1 MLFAKEKMSVK
12 NAQDG
17 TNQKAGPL
25 FLRSNLAKLT
35 RSSQVRERQIPHLQR
50 LYALQPPP
58 MWPPPPL
65 SSAAPKPRPSERLRD
80 LDIDRSSKSHNLN
93 TYFQISRFY
102 CLLSQASC
110 APCKNRQ
117 FNDSILQRRARL
129 PAYLRLPNRC
139 DRQLDWVKCGVYGV
153 PCGGRRESCLS
164 IGQGI

>member
-25 FLRSNLAKLT
+25 FLRGNLAKLT
-35 RSSQVRERQIPHLQR
+35 RSSQVRDRQKSHLQR
-50 LYALQPPP
+50 LYALQPLP

-80 LDIDRSSKSHNLN
+80 LDIDRSSKPHNRN

-110 APCKNRQ
+110 APCKNHQ

-139 DRQLDWVKCGVYGV
+139 DRQLGWVKCGVYGV
-153 PCGGRRESCLS
+153 PYGGRRESCLS
-164 IGQGI
+164 IGQVI

>member
-1 MLFAKEKMSVK
+1 MSVK

-35 RSSQVRERQIPHLQR
+35 RSSQVRDRQKSHLQR
-50 LYALQPPP
+50 LYALQPLP

-80 LDIDRSSKSHNLN
+80 LDIDRSSEPHDRN

-102 CLLSQASC
+102 CLYSQASC
-110 APCKNRQ
+110 APCKNHQ
-117 FNDSILQRRARL
+117 FNDSILQRRPKL

-139 DRQLDWVKCGVYGV
+139 DRQLGWAKCGVDGV
-153 PCGGRRESCLS
+153 PYVGRRESCLS